1 MKKKNADDMTFKEKI
16 IILKR
21 CVKFINSADRGRIL
35 RDILSL
41 LPDIISTFSGIFLAS
56 LVIDGVVNAKPAQ
69 ELIFSAVI
77 ICGINLIVSLMRNII
92 NAKYNRHDFLYNE
105 NTKRKITEK
114 ILSIDYVK
122 AEDTETLNSA
132 QAAKNYLYGNNVSIF
147 AVSGDIKW
155 MFEGVIT
162 VITGIIL
169 IAPTLFSRSESTDGF
184 MGFIGSPWGA
194 LTIFLIIIPLIL
206 FRSKFI
212 DSEQSKKM
220 GEVFSDKEVLQADR
234 IQNHFRN
241 YALNNYRSGKDVR
254 IYDESELVLKKYN
267 ENAKINYSK
276 WTKFFWKINLKNGEG
291 CFVTLL
297 INILLYGFAVARAVG
312 GAMTIGEIVGV
323 VMYFNQI
330 TQGINGIS
338 GYFSQMLVA
347 APFCKKV
354 FDFLETPDEKYKGTL
369 PTEKRDDNEYEFE
382 FSHVYF
388 KYPGT
393 ENYVL
398 KDINLKWKIGEKMAL
413 VGRNGCGKSTLVK
426 LLCRLYDP
434 TEGTITLNG
443 IDIKK
448 YKYEDY
454 MALFSVVFQDSK
466 IFSFSIAENVAAD
479 TEYDSE
485 QVTDCVI
492 RAGLGERLKTMENGI
507 ETIMYKDFDE
517 NGVEISG
524 GEMQKLCL
532 ARAVYK
538 GAPFIVLDEPT
549 AALDP
554 VSEYDIYTK
563 FNGIVGTR
571 TAIYISHRLSSCRF
585 CDEITVMNN
594 GEIVERGSHDALLE
608 KGGYYMNLWNAQA
621 EYYKTVSSRTK
632 NEKGA

>member
-21 CVKFINSADRGRIL
+21 CIKFINTADRGIIL
-35 RDILSL
+35 RNILSI
-41 LPDIISTFSGIFLAS
+41 LPDIISKFSGIFLAS
-56 LVIDGVVNAKPAQ
+56 LVTDGVVNAKPVR
-69 ELIFSAVI
+69 ELIFFAVI
-77 ICGINLIVSLMRNII
+77 ICGINLIVSLMRNMI
-92 NAKYNRHDFLYNE
+92 NAKYNRHSFLYNE

-122 AEDTETLNSA
+122 AEDPEILNSA
-132 QAAKNYLYGNNVSIF
+132 QAANSYLKGSNVSILG
-147 AVSGDIKW
+147 VYENIEGVLR
-155 MFEGVIT
+155 GVIT

-169 IAPTLFSRSESTDGF
+169 IAPAVFSKSESTDGF
-184 MGFIGSPWGA
+184 MGFICSPWGA
-194 LTIFLIIIPLIL
+194 LAVFLIIIPIIL
-206 FRSKFI
+206 FRSKFV
-212 DSEQSKKM
+212 DSEASKIVGK
-220 GEVFSDKEVLQADR
+220 VFGDKELLQADR
-234 IQNHFRN
+234 TQGYFSN
-241 YALNNYRSGKDVR
+241 YALSNYRSGKEVR
-254 IYDESELVLKKYN
+254 IYDESSLVLGKYN
-267 ENAKINYSK
+267 ESAKIYHRK
-276 WTKFFWKINLKNGEG
+276 WTNCCWKIILKNGENILTT
-291 CFVTLL
+291 FL
-297 INILLYGFAVARAVG
+297 INILLYGFTVARAVS
-312 GAMTIGEIVGV
+312 GAMTVGEIVGF

-330 TQGINGIS
+330 NQGITNIS
-338 GYFSQMLVA
+338 DHFSQMLIA

-354 FDFLETPDEKYKGTL
+354 FDFLEIPDEKYKGTL
-369 PTEKRDDNEYEFE
+369 PTEKRDDNEYEFA

-398 KDINLKWKIGEKMAL
+398 KDINIKWKIGEKMAL
-413 VGRNGCGKSTLVK
+413 VGQNGCGKSTLVK

-434 TEGTITLNG
+434 TEGIITLNG

-466 IFSFSIAENVAAD
+466 IFSFSMAENVAAA
-479 TEYDSE
+479 TEYDSA

-492 RAGLGERLKTMENGI
+492 RVGLDERLKAMAQGI

-517 NGVEISG
+517 TGVEISG

-538 GAPFIVLDEPT
+538 GAPFIVLDEPA

-594 GEIVERGSHDALLE
+594 GEIVERGSHKTLLA
-608 KGGYYMNLWNAQA
+608 KDGYYTNLWNAQA
-621 EYYKTVSSRTK
+621 KYYQTMIPAKYSL
-632 NEKGA
+632 

>member
-16 IILKR
+16 MILKR
-21 CVKFINSADRGRIL
+21 CAKFINSADRGRIL

-56 LVIDGVVNAKPAQ
+56 LVIDGVLNAKPVE

-77 ICGINLIVSLMRNII
+77 ICGINLIVSLMRHMI
-92 NAKYNRHDFLYNE
+92 NAKYNRHSFLYNE

-122 AEDTETLNSA
+122 AEEPEILNSA
-132 QAAKNYLYGNNVSIF
+132 QAANNYLKGSNVSILGVYENIEG
-147 AVSGDIKW
+147 ALR
-155 MFEGVIT
+155 GVIT

-169 IAPTLFSRSESTDGF
+169 IAPAVFSKSESTDGF
-184 MGFIGSPWGA
+184 MGLICSPWGA
-194 LTIFLIIIPLIL
+194 LAVFLIIIPIIL
-206 FRSKFI
+206 FRSKFV
-212 DSEQSKKM
+212 DSEAAKIVGK
-220 GEVFSDKEVLQADR
+220 VFGDKELLQADR
-234 IQNHFRN
+234 TQGYFRN
-241 YALNNYRSGKDVR
+241 YALNNYRSGKEVR
-254 IYDESELVLKKYN
+254 IYDESSLVLGKYN
-267 ENAKINYSK
+267 ESAKIYHRK
-276 WTKFFWKINLKNGEG
+276 WTKCCWKIILKNGENILTT
-291 CFVTLL
+291 FL
-297 INILLYGFAVARAVG
+297 INILLYGFTVARAVS
-312 GAMTIGEIVGV
+312 GAMTVGEIVGF

-330 TQGINGIS
+330 NRGITNIS
-338 GYFSQMLVA
+338 DHFSQMLVA
-347 APFCKKV
+347 TPFCKKV
-354 FDFLETPDEKYKGTL
+354 FDFLEIPDEKYKGTL
-369 PTEKRDDNEYEFE
+369 PTEKRDDNEYEFA

-413 VGRNGCGKSTLVK
+413 VGQNGCGKSTLVK

-434 TEGTITLNG
+434 TEGIITLNG

-466 IFSFSIAENVAAD
+466 IFSFSMAENVAAD

-492 RAGLGERLKTMENGI
+492 RAGLDERLKTMEHGI
-507 ETIMYKDFDE
+507 ETMMYKDFDE
-517 NGVEISG
+517 TGVEISG

-594 GEIVERGSHDALLE
+594 GEIVERGSHETLLARD
-608 KGGYYMNLWNAQA
+608 GYYTNLWNAQA
-621 EYYKTVSSRTK
+621 KYYQTMIP
-632 NEKGA
+632 EKYSL